1 VVDEFHIRVHEASHR
16 RPEGWRDSENTEH
29 SDSAELAFAGDLSDT
44 TPAPPCDDHRHPA
57 GRFEID
63 FSAPTVGFRQLEG
76 EQQPGFLSFSA
87 SMTPD
92 NRPPR
97 KRRRRRGRPQGSFA
111 GQSMMPDGSMSAPMN
126 DSPDN
131 QDGGNAPLPSQPGTG
146 PGPGGRRRRRRRS
159 RHRGYQQPMMGQ
171 EGSAAPIELPSGEL
185 IPSAGVLYIKPNGT
199 GLLVKMEDNYAPAPG
214 DPIVP
219 RSTIDRLHLQSG
231 LHLAGSARRAGN
243 NLEFVGLEQVEGM
256 SLEEYRESRRPF
268 SELISIDPNE
278 MFKLE
283 TEPERLTTRVL
294 DLLAPIGRG
303 QRCLIVAPPKAGKTT
318 LLKDIAHGV
327 NRNHPD
333 VIVFV
338 LLVDERPEEVTDFRR
353 SVEKGEVIASSSDE
367 TAENHI
373 LIAEV
378 VLERARRLVEMKKDV
393 LILCDS
399 ITRMSRAYNN
409 EQRGSGKILSGGIDA
424 RTMEKPR
431 RFFGAARNAEDWGSL
446 TIIATA
452 LVDTGSRMDE
462 VIFQEFK
469 GTGNTEIVLDRGL
482 FERRIFPAM
491 NIAQTGTRKEEKL
504 LPPPVLAKVHTLR
517 RALAGTDPMNAMK
530 MLLERLQ
537 KFPSN
542 DAFLKSF

>member
-1 VVDEFHIRVHEASHR
+1 
-16 RPEGWRDSENTEH
+16 
-29 SDSAELAFAGDLSDT
+29 
-44 TPAPPCDDHRHPA
+44 
-57 GRFEID
+57 
-63 FSAPTVGFRQLEG
+63 
-76 EQQPGFLSFSA
+76 
-87 SMTPD
+87 MTPED
-92 NRPPR
+92 RTPR
-97 KRRRRRGRPQGSFA
+97 KRRRRRRR
-111 GQSMMPDGSMSAPMN
+111 
-126 DSPDN
+126 
-131 QDGGNAPLPSQPGTG
+131 
-146 PGPGGRRRRRRRS
+146 PGGAGPEGQPSNGNRPEPGNEAQPSGQYRGGGGSGGSQRRRRRS
-159 RHRGYQQPMMGQ
+159 RRGGPGGGRSDRPLPQ
-171 EGSAAPIELPSGEL
+171 EDGSSAPIDVAPGEL
-185 IPSAGVLYIKPNGT
+185 VPVSGVLFIKHNGA
-199 GLLVKMEDNYAPAPG
+199 GLLVDPANSYHQQPG

-219 RSTIDRLHLQSG
+219 RSTIERLHLQAG
-231 LHLAGSARRAGN
+231 LLLGGQARRTGN
-243 NLEFVGLEQVEGM
+243 GLEFVGLESIEGLP
-256 SLEEYRESRRPF
+256 LEEYRESRRPF

-278 MFKLE
+278 VFKLE

-294 DLLAPIGRG
+294 DLLAPLGKG

-318 LLKDIAHGV
+318 LLKDIAHGI
-327 NRNHPD
+327 NLNHPD
-333 VIVFV
+333 VILFV

-353 SVEKGEVIASSSDE
+353 SVEKGEVVASSSDE
-367 TAENHI
+367 TAESHI
-373 LIAEV
+373 HLAEII
-378 VLERARRLVEMKKDV
+378 LERARRLVETKKDV
-393 LILCDS
+393 VILCDS

-504 LPPPVLAKVHTLR
+504 LPPTVLPKIHTLR
-517 RALAGTDPMNAMK
+517 RALAGTDPMTAMK

-542 DAFLKSF
+542 EAFLKSF

>member
-1 VVDEFHIRVHEASHR
+1 
-16 RPEGWRDSENTEH
+16 
-29 SDSAELAFAGDLSDT
+29 
-44 TPAPPCDDHRHPA
+44 
-57 GRFEID
+57 
-63 FSAPTVGFRQLEG
+63 
-76 EQQPGFLSFSA
+76 
-87 SMTPD
+87 MTPD
-92 NRPPR
+92 NRTPR
-97 KRRRRRGRPQGSFA
+97 KRRTPGAA
-111 GQSMMPDGSMSAPMN
+111 GGPPNGGGHGHGNNNYIEP
-126 DSPDN
+126 
-131 QDGGNAPLPSQPGTG
+131 GNAAPPPAGYSAGAG
-146 PGPGGRRRRRRRS
+146 GGRRRRRSRR
-159 RHRGYQQPMMGQ
+159 RGGGHDRPMPAEQ
-171 EGSAAPIELPSGEL
+171 FSAPPIAAPAGEL
-185 IPSAGVLYIKPNGT
+185 APTSGVLYIKPNGA
-199 GLLVKMEDNYAPAPG
+199 GILVKSDNNFVPQQG
-214 DPIVP
+214 DAIVP
-219 RSTIDRLHLQSG
+219 RSVIERLHLQAG
-231 LHLAGSARRAGN
+231 LLLSGSARRTGN
-243 NLEFVGLEQVEGM
+243 GLELVGLEQVEGLA
-256 SLEEYRESRRPF
+256 LEDYRESRRPF

-278 MFKLE
+278 KFHLE
-283 TEPERLTTRVL
+283 TDPDRLTTRVI
-294 DLLAPIGRG
+294 DLLSPLGKG
-303 QRCLIVAPPKAGKTT
+303 QRCLVVAPPKAGKTT
-318 LLKDIAHGV
+318 LLKDIAHGI

-333 VIVFV
+333 VTVMV

-353 SVEKGEVIASSSDE
+353 SVERGEVIASSSDE

-393 LILCDS
+393 VILCDS

-446 TIIATA
+446 TIVATA

-491 NIAQTGTRKEEKL
+491 NIAQSGTRKEEKL
-504 LPPPVLAKVHTLR
+504 LPPAVLQKVHTLR

-537 KFPSN
+537 KFPTN
-542 DAFLKSF
+542 EAFLKSFWAWLEVPIPKTVS

>member
-1 VVDEFHIRVHEASHR
+1 MDRGDAPYTPPVDI
-16 RPEGWRDSENTEH
+16 
-29 SDSAELAFAGDLSDT
+29 
-44 TPAPPCDDHRHPA
+44 PP
-57 GRFEID
+57 
-63 FSAPTVGFRQLEG
+63 
-76 EQQPGFLSFSA
+76 
-87 SMTPD
+87 
-92 NRPPR
+92 
-97 KRRRRRGRPQGSFA
+97 
-111 GQSMMPDGSMSAPMN
+111 
-126 DSPDN
+126 
-131 QDGGNAPLPSQPGTG
+131 
-146 PGPGGRRRRRRRS
+146 
-159 RHRGYQQPMMGQ
+159 
-171 EGSAAPIELPSGEL
+171 GEL
-185 IPSAGVLYIKPNGT
+185 TEVTGVLYVKPNGAGILVKAENNFVPQVGDT
-199 GLLVKMEDNYAPAPG
+199 IVPRGVIERLHLDPGLLVKGN
-214 DPIVP
+214 
-219 RSTIDRLHLQSG
+219 
-231 LHLAGSARRAGN
+231 ARRTGN
-243 NLEFVGLEQVEGM
+243 GFEFVSLDAIEGM
-256 SLEEYRESRRPF
+256 PVEEFRDSRHPF

-283 TEPERLTTRVL
+283 TESERLTTRVL
-294 DLLAPIGRG
+294 DLLSPLGRG

-318 LLKDIAHGV
+318 LLKDIAHGI
-327 NRNHPD
+327 NINHPD
-333 VIVFV
+333 VLVIV

-353 SVEKGEVIASSSDE
+353 SLELGDVIASSSDE

-378 VLERARRLVEMKKDV
+378 VLERARRLVELKKDV
-393 LILCDS
+393 VILCDS

-504 LPPPVLAKVHTLR
+504 IPAQHLPKIHTLR
-517 RALAGTDPMNAMK
+517 RALAGTDPMTAMK

-537 KFPSN
+537 KFPTN
-542 DAFLKSF
+542 EAFLKSF

>member
-1 VVDEFHIRVHEASHR
+1 
-16 RPEGWRDSENTEH
+16 
-29 SDSAELAFAGDLSDT
+29 
-44 TPAPPCDDHRHPA
+44 
-57 GRFEID
+57 
-63 FSAPTVGFRQLEG
+63 
-76 EQQPGFLSFSA
+76 
-87 SMTPD
+87 M
-92 NRPPR
+92 PPR
-97 KRRRRRGRPQGSFA
+97 QYR
-111 GQSMMPDGSMSAPMN
+111 
-126 DSPDN
+126 
-131 QDGGNAPLPSQPGTG
+131 DGGGG
-146 PGPGGRRRRRRRS
+146 GGGRRRRRSRRGGPGDGGGRRS
-159 RHRGYQQPMMGQ
+159 DRPMPM
-171 EGSAAPIELPSGEL
+171 ENGSAPPIDVAPGEL
-185 IPSAGVLYIKPNGT
+185 VPVTGVLFIKQNGA
-199 GLLVKMEDNYAPAPG
+199 GLLVDPANSYHQQPG

-219 RSTIDRLHLQSG
+219 RSTIERLHLQAG
-231 LHLAGSARRAGN
+231 LMLGGQARRTGN
-243 NLEFVGLEQVEGM
+243 GLEFVGLETVEGLP
-256 SLEEYRESRRPF
+256 LEEYREARRPF

-278 MFKLE
+278 VFKLE

-294 DLLAPIGRG
+294 DLLSPLGKG

-318 LLKDIAHGV
+318 LLKDIAHGI
-327 NRNHPD
+327 NMNHPD
-333 VIVFV
+333 VILFV

-353 SVEKGEVIASSSDE
+353 SVEKGEVVASSSDE
-367 TAENHI
+367 TADSHI
-373 LIAEV
+373 HLAEII
-378 VLERARRLVEMKKDV
+378 LERARRLVETKKDV
-393 LILCDS
+393 VILCDS

-491 NIAQTGTRKEEKL
+491 NIGQTGTRKEEKL
-504 LPPPVLAKVHTLR
+504 LPPTVLPKIHTLR
-517 RALAGTDPMNAMK
+517 RALAGTDPMTAMK

-537 KFPSN
+537 KFSSN